1 MKLDKDILNA
11 QIMKLKSTKEQFSY
25 GDLMLVETFNKYARS
40 GYLIPYDG
48 VGCYVDFNG
57 NELGDINWFNIEDY
71 PKEAVFVAWYNK

>member
-25 GDLMLVETFNKYARS
+25 GDLIPIETFNKYARS

-48 VGCYVDFNG
+48 IGCYVDFNG
-57 NELGDINWFNIEDY
+57 NELGDINWNFIENY
-71 PKEAVFVAWYNK
+71 PKETVFVAWYNK